1 MWLKLE
7 RRVGSRVQAAIA
19 SIAETAGGLHQLAT
33 SKGDIMSFSI
43 GTALADARDNRAQT
57 DLLVEGQWIHGQI
70 TAVDGFGVV
79 LERPDGSH
87 SVVRVES
94 IAAVEVNAPGATS
107 GRTIPRQMS
116 MAH

>member
-1 MWLKLE
+1 
-7 RRVGSRVQAAIA
+7 
-19 SIAETAGGLHQLAT
+19 
-33 SKGDIMSFSI
+33 MSFSI
-43 GTALADARDNRAQT
+43 GSALSDARDNKAQA

-94 IAAVEVNAPGATS
+94 IAAVEVNAPGAS
-107 GRTIPRQMS
+107 SLRSIPRQMS